1 MQGYGHP
8 TQCITEEP
16 PQGWGVIS
24 GPAFWVAEA
33 SSEAGPICGGWIG
46 DGQVSQDHRWRRKG
60 KSWARWTHPAAK
72 VELTI
77 SGSCRASR
85 MHSTWRAMNGIY
97 WASPLMPRV
106 PFSIASAASNSL
118 SELEQ
123 KMDHIGVE
131 GCSHGRLQYFD
142 TESRR
147 DNFWAICPPDTPV
160 PRTVKWRST
169 NTAPRVQN
177 LYLHEFF
184 PQTNIV
190 TPLTGIFISNPLLL
204 NLSKAFNFIFV
215 GKKKIYFSHSHLINL
230 HNLLNCV
237 KTIERKP
244 GAVGL
249 RTNSSESW

>member
-1 MQGYGHP
+1 MARWARTTAGG
-8 TQCITEEP
+8 EK
-16 PQGWGVIS
+16 
-24 GPAFWVAEA
+24 A
-33 SSEAGPICGGWIG
+33 S
-46 DGQVSQDHRWRRKG
+46 
-60 KSWARWTHPAAK
+60 SWARWTHPAAK

-77 SGSCRASR
+77 SGSFRASP

-142 TESRR
+142 AESRR

-190 TPLTGIFISNPLLL
+190 TPLTGVFISNPLLL

-215 GKKKIYFSHSHLINL
+215 GKKKSIFLIL
-230 HNLLNCV
+230 
-237 KTIERKP
+237 I
-244 GAVGL
+244 
-249 RTNSSESW
+249 